1 MRRLLLLS
9 AVFLLPASAVAQPSS
24 SSAPPPSAAAD
35 AFAKLK
41 TLHGDWIDVDGTF
54 GEQGKVAVTYRVTG
68 GGNAVVETFPAG
80 TANEMVT
87 VYHVDGRKLVLTHY
101 CTSNTQ
107 PRMTSNTRVAT
118 TSIRR
123 RPATCTAR
131 RSSSS
136 PRTSSRP
143 PGSTGATA
151 NPITRPRSASSV
163 RSHKHEGHKGHEGN
177 RSNQT

>member
-107 PRMTSNTRVAT
+107 PRMTSNGLQGTTLAFEYAGGDNIDPAT
-118 TSIRR
+118 TSHMHSTKIEFISADELK
-123 RPATCTAR
+123 ATWVNWSNGKSDHA
-131 RSSSS
+131 
-136 PRTSSRP
+136 
-143 PGSTGATA
+143 ATF
-151 NPITRPRSASSV
+151 RVV
-163 RSHKHEGHKGHEGN
+163 RKKP
-177 RSNQT
+177 